1 MSLLDYFAPKTYPA
15 PPVVEH
21 GKHGHIT
28 RFDPMRIPKPIEIKA
43 PEKKAVF
50 NDRRGRPGKEDV
62 VIDAIKRG
70 LCTYQ
75 DIQSEVEIS
84 RQCLIGHIQNLEAE
98 GLIKVDRNLS
108 PYQFSMICE
117 DDQ

>member
-15 PPVVEH
+15 PPVVEP

-28 RFDPMRIPKPIEIKA
+28 RFDPMRVAKPIEVKA

-50 NDRRGRPGKEDV
+50 NDKRGRPGKEDV
-62 VIDAIKRG
+62 VIEAMRRG
-70 LCTYQ
+70 LCTYI

-84 RQCLIGHIQNLEAE
+84 RQCLIRHIQNLEAE